1 MVTRAE
7 VLVFTPD
14 EVGDLLSSKL
24 QNVGVNAINSFK
36 SNKISGEI
44 FLELN
49 EEDLKELVQPLG
61 ERKSIQKL
69 INSYKPKTSTVSLEQ
84 LVHAS

>member
-7 VLVFTPD
+7 GLLFTPD

-24 QNVGVNAINSFK
+24 QNVGVNTIN
-36 SNKISGEI
+36 SNKISEEI
-44 FLELN
+44 FLELD

-61 ERKSIQKL
+61 ERKSIQKF
-69 INSYKPKTSTVSLEQ
+69 INSYVQTKNFHCEFGTTSTC
-84 LVHAS
+84 